1 MSKPFTFNLQL
12 FADSGI
18 NFEDFLKK
26 YAGEDGNIP
35 ADSISKA
42 ASALSSAV
50 GRAFVDKTRYN
61 AKLDEIETLKTDK
74 QTAEDKLA
82 AAEKWQE
89 KYTKEHETFEKFK
102 ADTEAKT
109 QQDAIKAA
117 YKRDVLK
124 AAGIADKYIDT
135 VMEATRFDGMTLDK
149 DGKLDKVDELKAA
162 AETKWEAFKVKTTT
176 KGANVETPPAN
187 NAPAKKTKDEILA
200 MKDVGERQ
208 KAIAEN
214 HELFGF

>member
-12 FADSGI
+12 FAESGV
-18 NFEDFLKK
+18 NFEEALKK
-26 YAGEDGNIP
+26 YAGEDGSISAEN
-35 ADSISKA
+35 ISKA

-102 ADTEAKT
+102 ADTEAKNKLA
-109 QQDAIKAA
+109 DVKSA
-117 YKRDVLK
+117 YKKLLTE
-124 AAGIADKYIDT
+124 AGIDPKRHDT
-135 VMEATRFDGMTLDK
+135 IIRATSFDGMTLDK
-149 DGKLDKVDELKAA
+149 DGKLEKADDLKKSI
-162 AETKWEAFKVKTTT
+162 ETDWADFKVTTTT

-187 NAPAKKTKDEILA
+187 NAPAKKTKEEILA